1 MNLGPTYQNDPQSGL
16 LLRPDPVPSAKGLRC
31 RLLSVW
37 LLRAIQGW
45 KMWEVRG
52 ELPLPKKNNPKSS
65 QPYILFWC
73 SSFPVTEIRR
83 TPDEVPFWVDDC
95 LVRRAPREESGKW
108 IIKGFYFDN
117 ACSLSC
123 SIVISLALHNCHSMF
138 SRPLCAILFCHR
150 GTRARLKACLPAS
163 LRVVPR
169 TPWYRNCALG
179 AVHRICTSLV
189 CFQS

>member
-1 MNLGPTYQNDPQSGL
+1 MSCSFQ
-16 LLRPDPVPSAKGLRC
+16 
-31 RLLSVW
+31 
-37 LLRAIQGW
+37 
-45 KMWEVRG
+45 
-52 ELPLPKKNNPKSS
+52 KKTNPKSS

-95 LVRRAPREESGKW
+95 LVRRAPREESGEL

-138 SRPLCAILFCHR
+138 SRPLCGVCHAILPQGHQGTLEGLSACFSGSCAKDTLIQELCTR
-150 GTRARLKACLPAS
+150 GYAWNMHLSSLFLKPNISTKFLLETS
-163 LRVVPR
+163 FS
-169 TPWYRNCALG
+169 
-179 AVHRICTSLV
+179 VHSYKD
-189 CFQS
+189 